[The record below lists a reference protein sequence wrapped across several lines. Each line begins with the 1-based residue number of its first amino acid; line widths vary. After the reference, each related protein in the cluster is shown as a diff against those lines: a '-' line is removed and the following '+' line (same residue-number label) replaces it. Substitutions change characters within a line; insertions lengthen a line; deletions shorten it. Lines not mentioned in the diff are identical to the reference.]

1 MATWIVLGVVAVLLV
16 MGWAYHT
23 ANRLDRLN
31 VRVDLARQALESSLD
46 RRAVVVR
53 AVAAEMIAGDG
64 GAGYRKSVDDDD
76 VAAQA
81 RELALLADRA
91 ERAAPSARE
100 DAENAVSAALAR
112 TDPNRRS
119 AALVV
124 ELADAETRVMMAR
137 RFYNDAVRDTRALAQ
152 RRPVRWLRLGG
163 HATPPEYFEIIERV
177 TPGQAD

>member
-16 MGWAYHT
+16 VGWAYHT

-53 AVAAEMIAGDG
+53 AVAAEMITGDG
-64 GAGYRKSVDDDD
+64 SAGYRKPVGDD

>member
-1 MATWIVLGVVAVLLV
+1 MTFTT
-16 MGWAYHT
+16 MT
-23 ANRLDRLN
+23 
-31 VRVDLARQALESSLD
+31 
-46 RRAVVVR
+46 RRA
-53 AVAAEMIAGDG
+53 MIAAALATTALATG
-64 GAGYRKSVDDDD
+64 GLAD
-76 VAAQA
+76 AAQA
-81 RELALLADRA
+81 RELATLADRA
-91 ERAAPSARE
+91 ERAAPTARE
-100 DAENAVSAALAR
+100 DAENALSAALAR

-163 HATPPEYFEIIERV
+163 HAAPPEYFEIIERV

>member
-16 MGWAYHT
+16 AGWAYHT

-31 VRVDLARQALESSLD
+31 VRVDLARQSLESNLD

-53 AVAAEMIAGDG
+53 AVSAEMIAGDG
-64 GAGYRKSVDDDD
+64 AANSRTSVDDG

-81 RELALLADRA
+81 RELATLADRA
-91 ERAAPSARE
+91 ERAAPTARE
-100 DAENAVSAALAR
+100 DAENALSAALAR

-163 HATPPEYFEIIERV
+163 HAAPPEYFEIIERV

>member
-16 MGWAYHT
+16 IGWAYHT

-53 AVAAEMIAGDG
+53 AVSAEMIAGEG
-64 GAGYRKSVDDDD
+64 NAGYRRSAGDD

-81 RELALLADRA
+81 RELALLADLA
-91 ERAAPSARE
+91 ERAAPSERE
-100 DAENAVSAALAR
+100 HAENAVSAALAR